1 MTTLREAAQQA
12 LELLKE
18 LQGGCTDSDDGTVEA
33 ITIWVPEIIDDLRA
47 ALAEPVQEPVAWR
60 FRETESKPWSL
71 SDDGYYISCKRDQ
84 RYFVEALYT
93 APPQRK
99 PLTEETMRE
108 CAQVMD
114 AEPLAE
120 GWHELI
126 KFARAIER
134 EHGIGGQN
142 EP

>member
-1 MTTLREAAQQA
+1 MTALREAAQQA
-12 LELLKE
+12 LEALERLH
-18 LQGGCTDSDDGTVEA
+18 GGCTDSDDGTVEA

-99 PLTEETMRE
+99 PRRLT
-108 CAQVMD
+108 D
-114 AEPLAE
+114 AEIGEVWFAAKIPGLIETQARLLIRAAERRLAGE
-120 GWHELI
+120 
-126 KFARAIER
+126 K
-134 EHGIGGQN
+134 
-142 EP
+142 